1 MDKIKSY
8 QIDFN
13 NFQLPFLTTPG
24 YVLKQGTRDIDV
36 MLAETPKNAL
46 LLGRNKYTV
55 DNWRSWDADDL
66 YFILPLEND
75 DWDYALFRVI
85 WDDNYTCWA
94 WSSDCRIKGEFK
106 SIKEVALIM
115 LSESWKNWGIDMLS
129 AENNEY
135 KKLYNKIK
143 RSKF

>member
-8 QIDFN
+8 QVDFN
-13 NFQLPFLTTPG
+13 NFQLPFLSEPG
-24 YVLKQGTRDIDV
+24 YVLEQGTRDIDV
-36 MLAETPKNAL
+36 MLYETPKNAL
-46 LLGRNKYTV
+46 LLGRNRYTV

-75 DWDYALFRVI
+75 DWDYALFRI
-85 WDDNYTCWA
+85 TWDDNYTCWA
-94 WSSDCRIKGEFK
+94 WTSDCRIKGEFK
-106 SIKEVALIM
+106 TIKKAALIM
-115 LSESWKNWGIDMLS
+115 LSESWEKWGIDMLTP
-129 AENNEY
+129 ENNEY

>member
-8 QIDFN
+8 QLDFN
-13 NFQLPFLTTPG
+13 NFQLPFLSEPG
-24 YVLKQGTRDIDV
+24 YVLEQGTRDIDV
-36 MLAETPKNAL
+36 MLYETPKNAL
-46 LLGRNKYTV
+46 LLGRNRYTV

-75 DWDYALFRVI
+75 YWDYSLFRI
-85 WDDNYTCWA
+85 TWDDNYTCWA
-94 WSSDCRIKGEFK
+94 WTSDCRIKGEFK
-106 SIKEVALIM
+106 SIKEAALIM
-115 LSESWKNWGIDMLS
+115 LSESWEKWEIDILTP
-129 AENNEY
+129 ENNEY

>member
-13 NFQLPFLTTPG
+13 NFQLPFLSEPG
-24 YVLKQGTRDIDV
+24 YVLEQGTRDIDV
-36 MLAETPKNAL
+36 MLNFTPKNAL

-66 YFILPLEND
+66 YFIIPIEND
-75 DWDYALFRVI
+75 DWDYALFRAT

-94 WSSDCRIKGEFK
+94 WTSDCRIKGEFK
-106 SIKEVALIM
+106 SIKEAALIM
-115 LSESWKNWGIDMLS
+115 LSESWKNWEIDMLS
-129 AENNEY
+129 PENNEY

>member
-13 NFQLPFLTTPG
+13 NFQLPFLSEPG
-24 YVLKQGTRDIDV
+24 YVLEYGKEDV
-36 MLAETPKNAL
+36 DWMLYATPKHAL
-46 LLGRNKYTV
+46 LLGRNRYTV
-55 DNWRSWDADDL
+55 DNWRCWDADDL
-66 YFILPLEND
+66 YFILPLENE
-75 DWDYALFRVI
+75 DWDYALFRI
-85 WDDNYTCWA
+85 TWDDNYTCWA
-94 WSSDCRIKGEFK
+94 WTSDCRIKGEFK

-115 LSESWKNWGIDMLS
+115 LSESWKKWGIDMLYPES
-129 AENNEY
+129 NEY

>member
-1 MDKIKSY
+1 LNKTKSY
-8 QIDFN
+8 QVDFN
-13 NFQLPFLTTPG
+13 NFQLPFLSKSG
-24 YVLKQGTRDIDV
+24 YVLEQGIRDIDV
-36 MLAETPKNAL
+36 MLNYTPENAL

-55 DNWRSWDADDL
+55 DNWRSWEEEDL
-66 YFILPLEND
+66 YFILPLENH

-106 SIKEVALIM
+106 TIKKAALIM
-115 LSESWKNWGIDMLS
+115 LTESWKNWGIDMLS
-129 AENNEY
+129 PENNDY

-143 RSKF
+143 RSKI

>member
-8 QIDFN
+8 QVDFN
-13 NFQLPFLTTPG
+13 NFQLPFLSEPG
-24 YVLKQGTRDIDV
+24 YVLEQGTRDIDV
-36 MLAETPKNAL
+36 MLYATPKNAL
-46 LLGRNKYTV
+46 LLGRNRYTV

-75 DWDYALFRVI
+75 DWDYALFRI
-85 WDDNYTCWA
+85 TWDDNYTCWA
-94 WSSDCRIKGEFK
+94 WTSDCRIKGEFK
-106 SIKEVALIM
+106 TIKKAALIM
-115 LSESWKNWGIDMLS
+115 LSESWEKWGIDMLTP
-129 AENNEY
+129 ENNEY

>member
-1 MDKIKSY
+1 MDKRKTY
-8 QIDFN
+8 QLDFN
-13 NFQLPFLTTPG
+13 NFQLPFLSEPG
-24 YVLKQGTRDIDV
+24 YVLEQGTRDIDV
-36 MLAETPKNAL
+36 MLNYTPENAL

-75 DWDYALFRVI
+75 DWDYALFRI
-85 WDDNYTCWA
+85 TWDDNYTCWA

-106 SIKEVALIM
+106 TIKKAALIM

-129 AENNEY
+129 PENNEY

-143 RSKF
+143 RSKI

>member
-8 QIDFN
+8 QVDFN
-13 NFQLPFLTTPG
+13 NFQLPFLSEPG
-24 YVLKQGTRDIDV
+24 YVLEQGTRDIDV
-36 MLAETPKNAL
+36 MLYETPKNAL
-46 LLGRNKYTV
+46 LLGRNRYTV

-75 DWDYALFRVI
+75 DWDYALFRI
-85 WDDNYTCWA
+85 TWDDNYTCWA
-94 WSSDCRIKGEFK
+94 WTSDCRIKGEFK
-106 SIKEVALIM
+106 TIKKAALIM
-115 LSESWKNWGIDMLS
+115 LSESWENWGIDMLTP
-129 AENNEY
+129 ENNEY

>member
-13 NFQLPFLTTPG
+13 NFQLPFLTKPG

-75 DWDYALFRVI
+75 DWDYALFRTT